1 MSDLDLPTPSSPI
14 TSATRAALSAVEI
27 SDSPLA
33 PVKRGRGRPAADPNA
48 PKLPPREKQPVKTTK
63 VKKDEKVGIDDLTL
77 PRSITIKLAKSV
89 LPPKAAIQRNAV
101 DALSYSAP
109 VFVNLLSAA
118 ANDIALSQGRKAINA
133 QDVIKALKEI
143 EFDAFIP
150 RIEAELREFEKAEK
164 GRKDKDKGK
173 GKADEEQGEEE
184 GPEKK
189 KARVVGMGA
198 TGSAAIVVGAAAVEA
213 QDDEEEEEDDL
224 EAPREE
230 DEEDEAVVSDE
241 EEEAPVAETEEHDE
255 LEGDKELRDP
265 ATDDD
270 DDEEGGDESD

>member
-33 PVKRGRGRPAADPNA
+33 PVKRGRGRPVADPNA
-48 PKLPPREKQPVKTTK
+48 PKPPPREKQPTKTKK
-63 VKKDEKVGIDDLTL
+63 VQKEEKIGIDDLTL

-101 DALSYSAP
+101 DALSHSAP

-118 ANDIALSQGRKAINA
+118 ANDIALAQGRKGINA
-133 QDVIKALKEI
+133 QDIIKALKEI
-143 EFDAFIP
+143 EFDGFVP
-150 RIEAELREFEKAEK
+150 RIEAELREFTKAEK

-173 GKADEEQGEEE
+173 GKAEGEGQAEEE

-198 TGSAAIVVGAAAVEA
+198 AAVEA
-213 QDDEEEEEDDL
+213 QEDEDEEEDDL
-224 EAPREE
+224 EAAAEE
-230 DEEDEAVVSDE
+230 EEEDEAVVSDE

-255 LEGDKELRDP
+255 LEDDKEPRDP

-270 DDEEGGDESD
+270 DDDEEGGNESD